1 MTFGLSSTGFLRML
15 ESDVLEAID
24 AEVRPILGI
33 PEGSPIT
40 PDSVAGQIDGVVAH
54 QLGLLWEALEAIYH
68 SQYPNSATGIAL
80 DNLAALENITRLP
93 ATATEVLAMVQG
105 DEGTLVPAGTRASV
119 VPTGSEFEA
128 QADATI
134 SRTSAL
140 RVKINV
146 SEVANTTL
154 YRISAGGVDS
164 DFTSDA
170 SATNLEIAAGLTSSV
185 NASAAPVTAVDHLD
199 GTLTITVDD
208 SETPLAFDVDPQELD
223 GDERLEFLEIW
234 TPQQYAAVDAGPVPC
249 LAGTLTQIETPVSG
263 FDAITNLQD
272 GELGRNLETDT
283 ELRLRRKQVLS
294 LGGRATLAA
303 ILSHILADVEDVTAA
318 TIYENNTDVIDGAG
332 RPPHSFEVVVQ
343 GGTDQD
349 VAQSIWENKPA
360 GIQTYGNTSAVVV
373 DSNGDNQTVN
383 FSRPV
388 PQYIH
393 LDLELTLYSEEDF
406 PTDGL
411 VQVEAAVLEYAL
423 ANHPVGKN
431 VLLQRFLVPTFGI
444 PGIASAVVTADATA
458 APLDPPTLTGADIA
472 IGAAEVAVFDSSRI
486 DAHL

>member
-185 NASAAPVTAVDHLD
+185 NASAA
-199 GTLTITVDD
+199 
-208 SETPLAFDVDPQELD
+208 
-223 GDERLEFLEIW
+223 
-234 TPQQYAAVDAGPVPC
+234 GPSQ
-249 LAGTLTQIETPVSG
+249 GSVS
-263 FDAITNLQD
+263 
-272 GELGRNLETDT
+272 
-283 ELRLRRKQVLS
+283 
-294 LGGRATLAA
+294 
-303 ILSHILADVEDVTAA
+303 
-318 TIYENNTDVIDGAG
+318 
-332 RPPHSFEVVVQ
+332 
-343 GGTDQD
+343 
-349 VAQSIWENKPA
+349 
-360 GIQTYGNTSAVVV
+360 
-373 DSNGDNQTVN
+373 
-383 FSRPV
+383 
-388 PQYIH
+388 
-393 LDLELTLYSEEDF
+393 
-406 PTDGL
+406 
-411 VQVEAAVLEYAL
+411 
-423 ANHPVGKN
+423 
-431 VLLQRFLVPTFGI
+431 
-444 PGIASAVVTADATA
+444 IAWYW
-458 APLDPPTLTGADIA
+458 
-472 IGAAEVAVFDSSRI
+472 
-486 DAHL
+486 